1 MAQRTRSSSAEVALQ
16 WWPLLQ
22 GQAAA
27 GPWPLLV
34 VVHGHGGGAVPA
46 VLQCLLDELA
56 QARGAAVWVQALT
69 AEPVELPPRQKLLL
83 VPLLLTP
90 GSHVRVDVPAIRQR
104 LRGLGHQVMA
114 LPFLGAWQPWLQHLR
129 QLGCEAERQVVVH
142 HPLRPGIAD
151 RYLHVLSQALGLL
164 THSAGFR
171 WASGFLIGS
180 STIMANAAGPVFSIY
195 ALVEKMAKETFLG
208 VGARCFL
215 LVNLIKLP
223 LVANLDLV
231 NEQSLKVNLL
241 VLPGLFAGIFIGRKV
256 IQIIPQRGFEILLYA
271 FSTIAGLR
279 LFFF

>member
-1 MAQRTRSSSAEVALQ
+1 MDLLGDISTATWLFALFGAFSLGFSKTGFPGLAMVNVLILAELFGAKASVGMIVPMLIVCDLTVYPLFRRYSSWREL
-16 WWPLLQ
+16 WPLLPSTFV
-22 GQAAA
+22 GLAA
-27 GPWPLLV
+27 GYF
-34 VVHGHGGGAVPA
+34 
-46 VLQCLLDELA
+46 LLDYIEEATARKGIGAIILLMLA
-56 QARGAAVWVQALT
+56 L
-69 AEPVELPPRQKLLL
+69 
-83 VPLLLTP
+83 
-90 GSHVRVDVPAIRQR
+90 
-104 LRGLGHQVMA
+104 
-114 LPFLGAWQPWLQHLR
+114 
-129 QLGCEAERQVVVH
+129 QLGR
-142 HPLRPGIAD
+142 LKLG
-151 RYLHVLSQALGLL
+151 QALGRL

-180 STIMANAAGPVFSIY
+180 STIIANAAGPVFSIY

-231 NEQSLKVNLL
+231 SEQSLKVNLL

>member
-1 MAQRTRSSSAEVALQ
+1 MDFLGNITIAEWLLALFGAFSLGFSKTGFPGLAMVNVLILAELCGAKASVGMIVPMLIVCDFTVYPLFRRYSSWKEL
-16 WWPLLQ
+16 WPLLPSTFV
-22 GQAAA
+22 GLAA
-27 GPWPLLV
+27 GY
-34 VVHGHGGGAVPA
+34 
-46 VLQCLLDELA
+46 LLDYVAEATARKGIGAIILLMLA
-56 QARGAAVWVQALT
+56 L
-69 AEPVELPPRQKLLL
+69 
-83 VPLLLTP
+83 
-90 GSHVRVDVPAIRQR
+90 
-104 LRGLGHQVMA
+104 
-114 LPFLGAWQPWLQHLR
+114 
-129 QLGCEAERQVVVH
+129 QLGR
-142 HPLRPGIAD
+142 LKLG
-151 RYLHVLSQALGLL
+151 QALGRL

-231 NEQSLKVNLL
+231 NEQSLRVNLL
-241 VLPGLFAGIFIGRKV
+241 VLPGLFAGIFIGRKI

>member
-1 MAQRTRSSSAEVALQ
+1 MLALQ
-16 WWPLLQ
+16 LGRL
-22 GQAAA
+22 
-27 GPWPLLV
+27 
-34 VVHGHGGGAVPA
+34 
-46 VLQCLLDELA
+46 
-56 QARGAAVWVQALT
+56 
-69 AEPVELPPRQKLLL
+69 KL
-83 VPLLLTP
+83 
-90 GSHVRVDVPAIRQR
+90 G
-104 LRGLGHQVMA
+104 
-114 LPFLGAWQPWLQHLR
+114 
-129 QLGCEAERQVVVH
+129 
-142 HPLRPGIAD
+142 
-151 RYLHVLSQALGLL
+151 QALGRL
-164 THSAGFR
+164 THSAGFK

-256 IQIIPQRGFEILLYA
+256 IQIIPQHGFEILLYA

-279 LFFF
+279 LFLLEVMQHMPAKSYYKDHHLLKLG